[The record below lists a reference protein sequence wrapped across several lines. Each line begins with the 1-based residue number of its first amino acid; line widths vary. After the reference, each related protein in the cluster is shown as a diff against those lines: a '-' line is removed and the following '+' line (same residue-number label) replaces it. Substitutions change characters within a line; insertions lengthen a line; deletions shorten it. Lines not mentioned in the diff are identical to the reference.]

1 MCVAS
6 LYGAFFRREI
16 DVDGVG
22 KVVGRN
28 SRTEGS
34 ALKVSHF
41 VRCDTEDKRLKWAS
55 LIAVSGQCVQHGE
68 QNLLRRIVRGEISCR
83 GATETPTAVA
93 ENQWADMGKQR
104 LRGSVIAVG
113 SKPDEAAQITV
124 LRPMENRAYLRLC
137 YITAH
142 VTADRVTA
150 GSPP

>member
-1 MCVAS
+1 MRVAS
-6 LYGAFFRREI
+6 LHGAFFRREVG
-16 DVDGVG
+16 VDSVRKLVG
-22 KVVGRN
+22 GY
-28 SRTEGS
+28 SRTERG
-34 ALKVSHF
+34 ALKVCHLVGS
-41 VRCDTEDKRLKWAS
+41 DTKNKRLKWAS
-55 LIAVSGQCVQHGE
+55 LIAVSGQRVQHGE
-68 QNLLRRIVRGEISCR
+68 QNLLRRIVRGEISSW

-104 LRGSVIAVG
+104 LRGSDIAVG